1 MYAVYLKSGKGV
13 VSMTSYK
20 KVISLLMGTALIAG
34 ASIATASAHEDGDK
48 AGKKGHHMFQ
58 KMDTNGDGKIS
69 AAEHAAMAANWFKK
83 MDTNSDGFVSKKEM
97 QKHHKKMKG
106 KHGKPCNKS

>member
-1 MYAVYLKSGKGV
+1 MYAMYLKSEKGV

-20 KVISLLMGTALIAG
+20 KIVSLLMGTALIAG
-34 ASIATASAHEDGDK
+34 AGIATASAHEGGDK

-69 AAEHAAMAANWFKK
+69 IEEHADAAAERFSK
-83 MDTNSDGFVSKKEM
+83 MDINGDGFISKKEM
-97 QKHHKKMKG
+97 RKNHKK
-106 KHGKPCNKS
+106 CNKP